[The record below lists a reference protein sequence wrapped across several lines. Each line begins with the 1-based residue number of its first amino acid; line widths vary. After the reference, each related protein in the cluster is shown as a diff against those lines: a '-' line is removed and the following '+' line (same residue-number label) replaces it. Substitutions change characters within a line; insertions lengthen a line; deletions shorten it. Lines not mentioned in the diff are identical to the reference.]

1 MEIPTLQT
9 DRLLLR
15 PFSAA
20 DVDAYAELNANQ
32 EVMRYIDKVQDREAA
47 FRSLCANIGHWH
59 VRGYGPWAL
68 EDRATGRLIGRAG
81 VLAWEGKPGPEVGY
95 ALHPSVWGKGYGR
108 EAAARCLHYA
118 HETIGAR
125 GVLSVIHP
133 DNAPS
138 IRVAVKLG
146 AFLDREEVMK
156 GQRLLVYR
164 YPDP

>member
-59 VRGYGPWAL
+59 VRGYGPWAV

-95 ALHPSVWGKGYGR
+95 ALHPSVWGKGSGP
-108 EAAARCLHYA
+108 EAVARSASTSSCFFL
-118 HETIGAR
+118 GSFRCSSQKNRNR
-125 GVLSVIHP
+125 GPFERWNRAESRPVDVGSRHRRG
-133 DNAPS
+133 S
-138 IRVAVKLG
+138 RSS
-146 AFLDREEVMK
+146 
-156 GQRLLVYR
+156 
-164 YPDP
+164 